1 MRYLVVEDDY
11 EIARHVTDG
20 LINTGATVDAEPNGL
35 RAFERATS
43 SHYDAIVLDLSLPD
57 MDGYTFAQSLR
68 EKGMNTPILI
78 LSAYQNLED
87 KLKGFST
94 GCDDYLCKPFSMA
107 ELQIRTKNLV
117 RRSQGTRESVRL
129 GFKDLEINRLK
140 RQVTRAG
147 KIIDLQDR
155 EFRLLNLFV
164 SNPEKV
170 ISKQMILKEVWNYDF
185 DPQTN
190 VVDVLVCRLRAKIE
204 KDFPTALIYTV
215 RNFGYILK

>member
-1 MRYLVVEDDY
+1 M
-11 EIARHVTDG
+11 
-20 LINTGATVDAEPNGL
+20 NTGATVDAEPNGL
-35 RAFERATS
+35 RAFEKATS

-129 GFKDLEINRLK
+129 GFKDLQINRLK